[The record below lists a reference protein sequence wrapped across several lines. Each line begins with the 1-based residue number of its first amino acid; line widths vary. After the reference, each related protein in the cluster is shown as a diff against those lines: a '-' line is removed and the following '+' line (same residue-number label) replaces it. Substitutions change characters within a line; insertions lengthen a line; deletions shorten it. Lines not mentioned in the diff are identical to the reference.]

1 MVFQRKLKLIYP
13 STHYSNYSAPTFLT
27 LFKKIL
33 NPPPFKKEGRDY
45 AFYMRDFKGET
56 IKLLPFYMTDFLFT
70 ELYSHN
76 IWRKLKNHMKNT
88 IYLIY
93 SHLIFLTQIYY
104 NMNFITFSSNFITTF
119 HWYFKINLRR
129 LLLEDNFLVHKKC
142 IFRNMPAKLVLR
154 IRNFVKMQEN
164 LWKISCS
171 LPNLLKILVFY
182 DFFSKFSDN
191 CILRTSIF

>member
-13 STHYSNYSAPTFLT
+13 SAPTFLT
-27 LFKKIL
+27 LFKKFL
-33 NPPPFKKEGRDY
+33 NPPPFKKEGRDH

>member
-1 MVFQRKLKLIYP
+1 
-13 STHYSNYSAPTFLT
+13 
-27 LFKKIL
+27 
-33 NPPPFKKEGRDY
+33 
-45 AFYMRDFKGET
+45 MRDFKGET

-76 IWRKLKNHMKNT
+76 IWRKLKNHMKIT